1 MWAVQ
6 RNSMTEGC
14 RRCAEI
20 QKMVWRRMACTKV
33 DNEDWKS
40 VKNFAQDWHWLKKI
54 KWREK
59 IKNLH
64 VKVVSAVRTG
74 KINKGKYLKAVL
86 FSEIHGGVLGKKITQ
101 GSSREHFFPIRGHPA
116 LEGYLVNS
124 LWLAC
129 LLPIYL
135 FFRRW
140 QNTRSRKKIQF
151 LLKFFLT

>member
-1 MWAVQ
+1 MPK
-6 RNSMTEGC
+6 TD
-14 RRCAEI
+14 
-20 QKMVWRRMACTKV
+20 T
-33 DNEDWKS
+33 D
-40 VKNFAQDWHWLKKI
+40 LKKI

-86 FSEIHGGVLGKKITQ
+86 FSEIPGGVLGKKITQ